1 MNFSASLQ
9 NILIFVLS
17 HSLPNIMKNFLK
29 WGIYITAL
37 NIIFMLVGYAAGWT
51 TQPLGRVMG
60 YISMAAGL
68 VLLFMGIRER
78 KMQDPAD
85 FTFGRGWV
93 EGVLISLVA
102 AVLFA
107 AFFYIFTAFINPEMI
122 DYAKSEGAKQM
133 ATGNMPKEQVEQA
146 KKMMDFFISPTGY
159 AIGTLLMYTIGGMI
173 ISLIFAPIVKS
184 MGGNS
189 TQAETV

>member
-1 MNFSASLQ
+1 
-9 NILIFVLS
+9 
-17 HSLPNIMKNFLK
+17 MKNFLK

-37 NIIFMLVGYAAGWT
+37 NIVFMLIGYAAGWT
-51 TQPLGRVMG
+51 TQPIGRTMG
-60 YISMAAGL
+60 YVSMAAGL
-68 VLLFMGIRER
+68 VLLFMGIKER

-93 EGVLISLVA
+93 EGTLISLVA

-107 AFFYIFTAFINPEMI
+107 AFFYIFTEFINPEML
-122 DYAKSEGAKQM
+122 DFAKSEGVKQM
-133 ATGNMPKEQVEQA
+133 AAQNMPADQMAQA

-173 ISLIFAPIVKS
+173 VSLIFAPIIKS
-184 MGGNS
+184 MGGNNSS
-189 TQAETV
+189 TTVESV